1 MESEMV
7 TVKYHDLS
15 MAFAFVSSAAPME
28 NHAYVSLDTGAIY
41 WVSERDPIEEE
52 ELPDDLE
59 ESDLYIEIPH
69 KNDLDLGNDL
79 ALRFVRERLPD
90 QFAEV
95 RNVFRHRGAYARFKQ
110 LLAAKGRL
118 EDWYAF
124 EATSTER
131 ALGEWCKEHQIQLV
145 EGSGQE
151 SP

>member
-1 MESEMV
+1 MV

-15 MAFAFVSSAAPME
+15 MAFEFVSSAAPME

-59 ESDLYIEIPH
+59 ESDRYIEIPH
-69 KNDLDLGNDL
+69 KNDFDLGSGL

-90 QFAEV
+90 QFTEV
-95 RNVFRHRGAYARFKQ
+95 RKIFSHRGAYAHFKQ

-118 EDWYAF
+118 EDWHAF
-124 EATSTER
+124 EAKSTER
-131 ALGEWCKEHQIQLV
+131 ALGEWCEEHQIQLID
-145 EGSGQE
+145 GGGQE